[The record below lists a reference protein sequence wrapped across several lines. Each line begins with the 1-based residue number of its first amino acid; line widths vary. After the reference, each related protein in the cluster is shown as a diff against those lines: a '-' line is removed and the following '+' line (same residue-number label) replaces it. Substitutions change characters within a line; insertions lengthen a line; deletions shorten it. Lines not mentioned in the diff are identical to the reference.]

1 MIARIVIPIILVA
14 LLTDWY
20 VDRRFICMCRPHRKA
35 LRCCWWLQ
43 TTLVVVY
50 SVSLALSK
58 NFAPD
63 NLDLLSW
70 YLLLLTVWILPK
82 LVFVVCSALGWGH
95 CVYHKTKTNWGNPI
109 GLLCGFILA
118 CMSIYAYTLGF
129 SKLEIRHVTYY
140 SKDLPQVFDGYRIV
154 QFSDAHVGTYG
165 ETRAGVLNAAIDS
178 MNAQKADMIVFTGD
192 LQNMRP
198 MELLPHQKALGSL
211 KAKDGVYSIMG
222 NHDYAYYI
230 EADENTRKANLQRMM
245 DLQKQ
250 MGWQLLMNENRVVRR
265 GTDSIVVAGM
275 EYEGKSVKVPNK
287 GDIKKTLHG
296 IDANHAFVV
305 MLQHDPTSW
314 RTDILPHSRAQLTL
328 SGHTHAG
335 QVEIFGWSP
344 ISLLYKEWG
353 GMYYEGKR
361 AINVSTGLGGFV
373 PFRIGC
379 PGEIVLI
386 ELRKDK

>member
-20 VDRRFICMCRPHRKA
+20 VDRRFICMCRLHRKA

-50 SVSLALSK
+50 SVSMALSK

-63 NLDLLSW
+63 NFDLLSW

-118 CMSIYAYTLGF
+118 CMSIYAYTIGF

-140 SKDLPQVFDGYRIV
+140 SKDLPQAFDGYRIV

-198 MELLPHQKALGSL
+198 TELLPHQKALGCL

-296 IDANHAFVV
+296 IDSNHAFVV

-314 RTDILPHSRAQLTL
+314 RTDILPHSCAQLTL

-353 GMYYEGKR
+353 GMYYEGRR

-379 PGEIVLI
+379 PGEIVVI
-386 ELRKDK
+386 ELRKGK

>member
-20 VDRRFICMCRPHRKA
+20 VDRRFICMCRLHRKA

-50 SVSLALSK
+50 SVSMALSK

-140 SKDLPQVFDGYRIV
+140 SKDLPQAFDGYRIV

-198 MELLPHQKALGSL
+198 TELLPHQKALGSL

-287 GDIKKTLHG
+287 GDIEKTLHG
-296 IDANHAFVV
+296 IDTNHAFVV

-314 RTDILPHSRAQLTL
+314 RTDILPHSCAQLTL

-353 GMYYEGKR
+353 GMYYEGRR

-379 PGEIVLI
+379 PGEIVVI